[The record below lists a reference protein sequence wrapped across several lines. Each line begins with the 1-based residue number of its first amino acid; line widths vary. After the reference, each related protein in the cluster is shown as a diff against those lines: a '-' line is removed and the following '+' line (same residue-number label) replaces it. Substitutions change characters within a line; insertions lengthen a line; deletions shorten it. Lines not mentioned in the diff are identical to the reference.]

1 MSPIPSIPGS
11 AYLHFCDYLVE
22 LSVRPKGTVV
32 RLTVYMATKGGGRSV
47 DTLNEGKLREA
58 ILYFVERANN
68 IHLGVTK
75 LMKLLYFADFDNCE
89 QYGCTITGARYV

>member
-1 MSPIPSIPGS
+1 M
-11 AYLHFCDYLVE
+11 
-22 LSVRPKGTVV
+22 
-32 RLTVYMATKGGGRSV
+32 

-89 QYGCTITGARYV
+89 QYGCTITGARYVKLPNGPALDSYAALLDRFEQEGAFVRVST